1 MPEVVLTPG
10 VLPQPQCYA
19 DEQSRF
25 EAYVAAII
33 TSLTGG
39 LQWTASTTAPTD
51 LTQYWLKTDTSN
63 PGDPTYARGLEIL
76 KWSVPDAAWVR
87 VFSVP
92 SSTGVIGGVVNS
104 FTLTHSPPYITA
116 ASAYRVGQVYVFIAN
131 NAITGA
137 STLNVDG
144 LGAKAIKKRVTVDL
158 AENDILEDQMVSV
171 IFDGTNFQMLSE
183 ASTYDL
189 SNFPGGEFG
198 EVLKMVGPYPSVTV
212 DWDSFA
218 FASDLQAFPATQ
230 GAAATP
236 VSHNF
241 SSQPSWYRWVAVCNT
256 PEHGY
261 LANEEVPTDCLIE
274 SNASSTTSQFSTQWV
289 DTVNGTLNLRRA
301 NIGVNTVYMLSKTAG
316 ALSVLTPGSWML
328 KVYYAR

>member
-10 VLPQPQCYA
+10 VLPQPQCYS

-39 LQWTASTTAPTD
+39 LQWTASTAAPTD

-212 DWDSFA
+212 AWDSVTFSTA
-218 FASDLQAFPATQ
+218 ETVASSIADGAQVVIPHDLSVVP
-230 GAAATP
+230 GLLEL
-236 VSHNF
+236 
-241 SSQPSWYRWVAVCNT
+241 RWKCK
-256 PEHGY
+256 EDDGGY
-261 LANEEVPTDCLIE
+261 LVGQEIP
-274 SNASSTTSQFSTQWV
+274 ASFTYLLGGGGQKFSVYADADNIFIQNSV
-289 DTVNGTLNLRRA
+289 GTVATF
-301 NIGVNTVYMLSKTAG
+301 TAG
-316 ALSVLTPGSWML
+316 
-328 KVYYAR
+328 VYGDYNTAITLAKWYLYVRYTR